1 MRLGAPIYAKGL
13 GPQEWAAA
21 VRAKGY
27 RAAYCP
33 VDARADDATVATYVR
48 AAQEADIV
56 IAEVGAWCNP
66 ISPDEATR
74 QQAIRHCQEQLAL
87 ADRVGARCCV
97 NIAGSRSSD
106 WAGPDAGNLSDETF
120 DLIVETVRLIIDA
133 VKPTRTYYT
142 LEAMPWTPPDSTES
156 YVQLLQAIDRPRMA
170 VHFDPAN
177 LLNSPRAYYG
187 NCAIIRDFVA
197 RLGPHIRSCHAKD
210 ILISGPL
217 SVHLDEVRP
226 GTGNLDYR
234 ALLTELGK
242 LDAEVPLMLEHLPNE
257 AEYDLATQYV
267 RGVAAE
273 TGVVL

>member
-1 MRLGAPIYAKGL
+1 MRLGAPIFAKGL
-13 GPQEWAAA
+13 GPEEWAAA

-33 VDARADDATVATYVR
+33 VDARADDATVAAYVR
-48 AAQEADIV
+48 AAQQADIV
-56 IAEVGAWCNP
+56 IAEVGAWSNP

-97 NIAGSRSSD
+97 NIAGSRSAD
-106 WAGPDAGNLSDETF
+106 WAGPDADNLSPDTF

-156 YVQLLQAIDRPRMA
+156 YVQLMQAIERPRMA

-177 LLNSPRAYYG
+177 LL
-187 NCAIIRDFVA
+187 
-197 RLGPHIRSCHAKD
+197 
-210 ILISGPL
+210 
-217 SVHLDEVRP
+217 
-226 GTGNLDYR
+226 
-234 ALLTELGK
+234 
-242 LDAEVPLMLEHLPNE
+242 
-257 AEYDLATQYV
+257 Q
-267 RGVAAE
+267 
-273 TGVVL
+273 